1 MDQRAADER
10 MARMI
15 TEIVGPVVGDYIKE
29 LRWDIEKLTARM
41 DAVEAENAALRAK
54 IARGRPVAN
63 MSDRIARIERQ
74 MDEVDN
80 D

>member
-15 TEIVGPVVGDYIKE
+15 TEIVGPVVGGYIKE